1 MRKNFS
7 IIHKLNL
14 KYFCLK
20 RWMPFMS
27 VCMQIKIDW
36 ISTSFWKV
44 FIFSVS
50 TLHMFCPKQKYHFL
64 DYALIDRRPHTSLG
78 FDLDKAPG
86 LTSPTRGLEQPE
98 LGGTAYVSCSVQRF
112 IPPIMWQLGYG
123 LTHLLNHMCVYVE
136 FFSS

>member
-1 MRKNFS
+1 
-7 IIHKLNL
+7 
-14 KYFCLK
+14 
-20 RWMPFMS
+20 MPFMS

-64 DYALIDRRPHTSLG
+64 DYTLIDRRPHTSLG

-98 LGGTAYVSCSVQRF
+98 LGGTAYVSCGVQRF
-112 IPPIMWQLGYG
+112 VPPYMWQLGYG
-123 LTHLLNHMCVYVE
+123 LTFVELYVCVCGIIFLLRVVVHVLCIAL
-136 FFSS
+136 

>member
-7 IIHKLNL
+7 IIDKLNL
-14 KYFCLK
+14 KYFCTKKVNAILSQFVWRSK
-20 RWMPFMS
+20 LY
-27 VCMQIKIDW
+27 VCV
-36 ISTSFWKV
+36 FWNI

-50 TLHMFCPKQKYHFL
+50 TCKFSPVQKCHFL

-98 LGGTAYVSCSVQRF
+98 LGGTAYVSCGVQRLS
-112 IPPIMWQLGYG
+112 PPYMWQLGYG